1 MSTLVSG
8 IWPDTPAMVKNA
20 CRRRWGRLDM
30 VERPAGVPGDNEV
43 SLNGG
48 PVPPRPDG
56 VPPEATFSPDDGWWF
71 AGQWAAERGSGA
83 RLGLCRFW
91 RPDGELMR
99 LEYHRG
105 REHVAV
111 ADRLPGHVGRGN
123 PLMEAALN
131 GDEPAIEAC
140 LAAGLGR
147 FRGAAP
153 HAAYLGLPGI
163 ARRLSREADASTA
176 WAWPWPEAPEAR
188 RPANV
193 DPGAVWVPG
202 LDSSGGWLLGAM
214 DPVSGEAVGSWRVW
228 DAPMD
233 GDDPD
238 DLAAWERVDFAGG
251 RPVRRRDF
259 YGFRLPEEAR
269 DRAER
274 VHEDGFPLYEEI
286 HYGPGGVERLRRR
299 YNGEPGRLASE
310 VETRDDD
317 IVSRRGFHANGRL
330 RCERVEQGGTLLH
343 EHWWAPSGTRTAE
356 VLPAADPAAPT
367 TVELWRGLDGGRV
380 VVEGPV
386 GNDGRPGG
394 PVGPW
399 RLLDT
404 GDTVSFTPLTDSSF
418 GLDRRH
424 DLTDIALALRVW
436 HHAPWPAALAGVDE
450 VDWPALG
457 TYFGSAE
464 HFPFLLK
471 GLSRPEPVIFDVA
484 LGQLVDPV
492 LHQGTIEEATGP
504 VVRFAVAV
512 APHLVDDDLRAK
524 LLGFIAGVATRG
536 GRLGAAAKLKAIH
549 RQRPPDAADAADHFA
564 DSGVEPAYH
573 EVYAAISDATEVW
586 ADLAAGPDAQVR
598 RSGLILLAVA
608 DGEPAAAALRRRV
621 ADEADRVVRA
631 EGLLG
636 LALHALTGPSRALL
650 SEQIAGPDS
659 LLAFCAALTW
669 LRLRAEP
676 SPRAVDLMLTTLRGR
691 LDTTGFERVYLGSGS
706 APTDAATTL
715 ALLPPEQAARH
726 LPSLCAVL
734 DEVDAVNAI
743 AVARALLDIV
753 FPDGYDKEQPLSGQQ
768 RRTVETIATSHTA
781 WTFNANL
788 HEVLRDNALP
798 TDRDALRALAVGR

>member
-1 MSTLVSG
+1 
-8 IWPDTPAMVKNA
+8 
-20 CRRRWGRLDM
+20 M
-30 VERPAGVPGDNEV
+30 VERPAGVPGDDEV
-43 SLNGG
+43 SRTGG

-56 VPPEATFSPDDGWWF
+56 VPPEAVFSPDDGQWF
-71 AGQWAAERGSGA
+71 AGQWFAAQWDAERGSGA

-91 RPDGELMR
+91 RPDGELVR

-105 REHVAV
+105 REHVAI
-111 ADRLPGHVGRGN
+111 ADRMPGHVGRGN
-123 PLMEAALN
+123 PLLEAALN
-131 GDEPAIEAC
+131 GDEPAIAVC
-140 LAAGLGR
+140 LSAGLGR
-147 FRGAAP
+147 VRGVAL
-153 HAAYLGLPGI
+153 HAAYLGLPAL
-163 ARRLSREADASTA
+163 ARRLSRQSMASTA
-176 WAWPWPEAPEAR
+176 TAWASAWPEASEAR
-188 RPANV
+188 RPGNV
-193 DPGAVWVPG
+193 DPGAAWVPG
-202 LDSSGGWLLGAM
+202 LGSSGGWLLGTM
-214 DPVSGEAVGSWRVW
+214 DPVSGEAVGSWRAW
-228 DAPMD
+228 HAPMA

-251 RPVRRRDF
+251 RPVRRLDF
-259 YGFRLPEEAR
+259 HGFRLPEGR
-269 DRAER
+269 DRAQR
-274 VHEDGFPLYEEI
+274 VHVDGFPLYEEI
-286 HYGPGGVERLRRR
+286 HYGSGGAERLRRR
-299 YNGEPGRLASE
+299 FNGEPGRLDTE

-317 IVSRRGFHANGRL
+317 IMYRRSFHTNGRL
-330 RCERVEQGGTLLH
+330 RCERVEQDGTLLH
-343 EHWWAPSGTRTAE
+343 EHWWAPDGTHTAE

-386 GNDGRPGG
+386 GHDGRPGG

-404 GDTVSFTPLTDSSF
+404 GDTVSFKPLTDSSF

-424 DLTDIALALRVW
+424 DLTDLALALRVW
-436 HHAPWPAALAGVDE
+436 QHSPWPAALAGVDE

-457 TYFGSAE
+457 TFFGSAE

-492 LHQGTIEEATGP
+492 LHQGTIEEAAGP

-549 RQRPPDAADAADHFA
+549 RQRPADATDAVDVADHFA

-586 ADLAAGPDAQVR
+586 ADLATRPDPQVR
-598 RSGLILLAVA
+598 RWGLILLAVA

-621 ADEADRVVRA
+621 TAEADRVIRA

-636 LALHALTGPSRALL
+636 LALHGLTDRGRALL
-650 SEQIAGPDS
+650 GERIAGPDS

-676 SPRAVDLMLTTLRGR
+676 SPRAVDLMLAALRGR
-691 LDTTGFERVYLGSGS
+691 LDTAGFERVYLGSGS

-781 WTFNANL
+781 WRFNANL
-788 HEVLRDNALP
+788 HEVLRYNALP
-798 TDRDALRALAVGR
+798 TDRDALRALAVAR